1 MSNEIFELAAQ
12 SIIDGDE
19 AKAVEIANRALA
31 EGLDPL
37 EVIEKG
43 YTVGINKVGD
53 LFDRG
58 KFFLPELMISSDA
71 MKAATKI
78 LNDAVPPAL
87 QTKSIKAL
95 IATVEGDIHDIGK
108 GLVVSLFRVH
118 GMEVFDV
125 GNDVPVDTIIDK
137 ALEYEVDVIG
147 TSALLNTTMKNMKKL
162 EDALRE
168 RGVRDKFKTIIGGAP
183 VTQKYA
189 NKIGADAYAE
199 NANDGVKKVFEMMKA

>member
-1 MSNEIFELAAQ
+1 MSKEIFELAAQ
-12 SIIDGDE
+12 SIVDGDD

-31 EGLDPL
+31 EGLNPL

-43 YTVGINKVGD
+43 YTAGINKVGD

-58 KFFLPELMISSDA
+58 RLFLPELMASAQA
-71 MKAATKI
+71 MKQATAI
-78 LNDAVPPAL
+78 LNDALPESEQKRNL
-87 QTKSIKAL
+87 KAL

-118 GMEVFDV
+118 GIDV
-125 GNDVPVDTIIDK
+125 YDIGNDVPIDAIINK
-137 ALEYEVDVIG
+137 AVELEVDVIG

-162 EDALRE
+162 EDELRD

-183 VTQKYA
+183 VTQRYA
-189 NKIGADAYAE
+189 DRIGADAYAE
-199 NANDGVKKVFEMMKA
+199 NANDGVRKVLEMFK